1 LTTLFFKYILSF
13 AVENNCIKRRIKMN
27 NSITRNKNTFAT
39 QNLVLMALFAAV
51 LCVSAYISIPLPNG
65 SHITA
70 LNFVVTLIGLVFAL
84 EQSFLI
90 SLVWLLL
97 GAVGVPVFIGG
108 QGGIGYL
115 FGQYGGYSFAF
126 VIIAILLP
134 IFCKREY
141 NRISFTIAAIISAV
155 FVDVF
160 GSIWI
165 MIIGGINLKA
175 AFIAGFLPFIVLDTI
190 KAIVAA
196 QIAPVFRRI
205 LNNAID

>member
-1 LTTLFFKYILSF
+1 
-13 AVENNCIKRRIKMN
+13 MN
-27 NSITRNKNTFAT
+27 NSITKNKTTFTT

-70 LNFVVTLIGLVFAL
+70 LNFVV
-84 EQSFLI
+84 EQSFFI

-115 FGQYGGYSFAF
+115 LGQYGGYSFAF
-126 VIIAILLP
+126 VIIAIVLP
-134 IFCKREY
+134 IVCKRTY
-141 NRISFTIAAIISAV
+141 SRIYFTIAAIVSAV
-155 FVDVF
+155 FVDLF
-160 GSIWI
+160 GTLWI
-165 MIIGGINLKA
+165 MIIGGINFKA
-175 AFIAGFLPFIVLDTI
+175 AFIAGFVPFIALDTV

-196 QIAPVFRRI
+196 FIAPSFRKI

>member
-1 LTTLFFKYILSF
+1 
-13 AVENNCIKRRIKMN
+13 MN
-27 NSITRNKNTFAT
+27 NSITKNKTTFTT

-70 LNFVVTLIGLVFAL
+70 LNFVVTLIGLVFTV
-84 EQSFLI
+84 EQSFFI

-115 FGQYGGYSFAF
+115 LGQYGGYSFAF

-134 IFCKREY
+134 IICKRTY
-141 NRISFTIAAIISAV
+141 SRIYFTAAAIISAV

-160 GSIWI
+160 GSFWI
-165 MIIGGINLKA
+165 MIIGGINIKA
-175 AFIAGFLPFIVLDTI
+175 AFIAGFVPFIVLDTV

-196 QIAPVFRRI
+196 FIAPSFRKI
-205 LNNAID
+205 LNNTID

>member
-1 LTTLFFKYILSF
+1 
-13 AVENNCIKRRIKMN
+13 MN
-27 NSITRNKNTFAT
+27 NSITKTKNTFAT

-115 FGQYGGYSFAF
+115 FGQYGG
-126 VIIAILLP
+126 
-134 IFCKREY
+134 
-141 NRISFTIAAIISAV
+141 
-155 FVDVF
+155 
-160 GSIWI
+160 
-165 MIIGGINLKA
+165 
-175 AFIAGFLPFIVLDTI
+175 
-190 KAIVAA
+190 
-196 QIAPVFRRI
+196 
-205 LNNAID
+205 

>member
-1 LTTLFFKYILSF
+1 
-13 AVENNCIKRRIKMN
+13 MN
-27 NSITRNKNTFAT
+27 NSITKNKTTFTT

-70 LNFVVTLIGLVFAL
+70 LNFVVTLIGLVFAV
-84 EQSFLI
+84 EQSFFI

-97 GAVGVPVFIGG
+97 GSVGVPVFIGG

-115 FGQYGGYSFAF
+115 LGQYGGYSFAF
-126 VIIAILLP
+126 VIIAIVLP
-134 IFCKREY
+134 IVCKRTY
-141 NRISFTIAAIISAV
+141 SRIYFTIAAIVSAV
-155 FVDVF
+155 FVDLF
-160 GSIWI
+160 GTLWI
-165 MIIGGINLKA
+165 MIIGGINFKA
-175 AFIAGFLPFIVLDTI
+175 AFIAGFIPFIALDTV

-196 QIAPVFRRI
+196 FIAPSFRKI

>member
-1 LTTLFFKYILSF
+1 
-13 AVENNCIKRRIKMN
+13 MN
-27 NSITRNKNTFAT
+27 NSITKNKTTFTT

-70 LNFVVTLIGLVFAL
+70 LNFVVTLIGLVFAV
-84 EQSFLI
+84 EQSFFI

-97 GAVGVPVFIGG
+97 GAVGG

-115 FGQYGGYSFAF
+115 LGQYGGYSFAF
-126 VIIAILLP
+126 VIIAIVLP
-134 IFCKREY
+134 IVCKRTY
-141 NRISFTIAAIISAV
+141 SRIYFTIAAIVSAV
-155 FVDVF
+155 FVDLF
-160 GSIWI
+160 GTLWI
-165 MIIGGINLKA
+165 MIIGGINFKA
-175 AFIAGFLPFIVLDTI
+175 AFIAGFVQFIALDTV

-196 QIAPVFRRI
+196 FIAPSFRKI

>member
-1 LTTLFFKYILSF
+1 
-13 AVENNCIKRRIKMN
+13 MN
-27 NSITRNKNTFAT
+27 NSITKNKTTFTT

-70 LNFVVTLIGLVFAL
+70 LNFVVTLIGLVFAV
-84 EQSFLI
+84 EQSFFI

-108 QGGIGYL
+108 Q
-115 FGQYGGYSFAF
+115 YGGYSFAF
-126 VIIAILLP
+126 VIIAIVLP
-134 IFCKREY
+134 TVCKRTY
-141 NRISFTIAAIISAV
+141 SRIYFTIAAIVSAV
-155 FVDVF
+155 FVDLF
-160 GSIWI
+160 GTLWI
-165 MIIGGINLKA
+165 MIIGGINFKA
-175 AFIAGFLPFIVLDTI
+175 AFIAGFVPFIALDTV

-196 QIAPVFRRI
+196 FIAPSFRKI

>member
-1 LTTLFFKYILSF
+1 
-13 AVENNCIKRRIKMN
+13 MN
-27 NSITRNKNTFAT
+27 NSITKTKNTFAT

-65 SHITA
+65 S
-70 LNFVVTLIGLVFAL
+70 LNFVVTLIGLIFAL